1 MTFRE
6 VYTSRRF
13 FIFRKDMFMR
23 VTVLCDNHARG
34 SAIGEHGLSL
44 LVEAGRNILFDVGPG
59 SSTCR
64 NARLM
69 DIELYGVDYIILSH
83 GHYDHCGGLSRAV
96 RDAVNARLI
105 LHPETALPRYS
116 LSTGVP
122 RYIGMPPSA
131 KNVIKQQLAEDNII
145 YVEKPITVASC
156 FTVFPAGGRDIPPVH
171 DDFLRDTPKGIRETD
186 MFMDELGLLVE
197 GDSCAAVFTGCAHS
211 GLMKTFAA
219 ASILSSKPI
228 KYIIGGS
235 HLEHAPKSEIFEVA
249 EFFTEKDVEL
259 YLGHCTGI
267 TGYAKLSE
275 YLDEEQLHPF
285 SAGVSLDFKL

>member
-1 MTFRE
+1 
-6 VYTSRRF
+6 
-13 FIFRKDMFMR
+13 
-23 VTVLCDNHARG
+23 
-34 SAIGEHGLSL
+34 
-44 LVEAGRNILFDVGPG
+44 
-59 SSTCR
+59 
-64 NARLM
+64 
-69 DIELYGVDYIILSH
+69 
-83 GHYDHCGGLSRAV
+83 
-96 RDAVNARLI
+96 
-105 LHPETALPRYS
+105 
-116 LSTGVP
+116 
-122 RYIGMPPSA
+122 
-131 KNVIKQQLAEDNII
+131 
-145 YVEKPITVASC
+145 
-156 FTVFPAGGRDIPPVH
+156 
-171 DDFLRDTPKGIRETD
+171 